1 VLIIYKSLN
10 LYIVL
15 NEFDNDYESMLLILM
30 NDLSIR
36 RKIIELIVLIKAQKL
51 WKIDVQI
58 NILIS

>member
-1 VLIIYKSLN
+1 MLIIYKSLN